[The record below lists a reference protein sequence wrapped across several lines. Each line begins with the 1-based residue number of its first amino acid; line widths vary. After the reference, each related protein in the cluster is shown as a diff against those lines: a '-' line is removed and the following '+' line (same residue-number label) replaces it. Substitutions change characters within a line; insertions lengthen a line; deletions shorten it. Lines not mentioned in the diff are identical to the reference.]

1 MTDDT
6 KSFLKHT
13 IMGLL
18 GGGAMSALYAM
29 HSAQK
34 EKPGDPEFKQD
45 EIVVPLSRRNFLKA
59 VRPERLNGTR
69 PAKKKEDKAIPEISD
84 QDVATMSPKDMA
96 ALKREL
102 LRKKGE
108 CKGHCGKISKVESP
122 SSGEATVRN
131 VAGAGSTF
139 LRDSKGRFLP
149 DSGTHKSAGVLD
161 DARGTVVDN
170 LGLLGGITSG
180 LVLTKVISDRIQIN
194 KKKRAVEESRKR
206 YADALSR
213 EANDEDL
220 PYYSKTASDRSFV
233 GSTLGTIGLAGIAA
247 TGIAG
252 LVMYRI
258 MENRRIAEE
267 KAKDKDL
274 AKYPT
279 DKSVRFRFP
288 QVPGKS
294 GLNL

>member
-1 MTDDT
+1 
-6 KSFLKHT
+6 
-13 IMGLL
+13 
-18 GGGAMSALYAM
+18 
-29 HSAQK
+29 
-34 EKPGDPEFKQD
+34 
-45 EIVVPLSRRNFLKA
+45 
-59 VRPERLNGTR
+59 
-69 PAKKKEDKAIPEISD
+69 
-84 QDVATMSPKDMA
+84 
-96 ALKREL
+96 
-102 LRKKGE
+102 
-108 CKGHCGKISKVESP
+108 
-122 SSGEATVRN
+122 
-131 VAGAGSTF
+131 
-139 LRDSKGRFLP
+139 
-149 DSGTHKSAGVLD
+149 
-161 DARGTVVDN
+161 
-170 LGLLGGITSG
+170 
-180 LVLTKVISDRIQIN
+180 VLTKVISDRIQIN
-194 KKKRAVEESRKR
+194 KKKRAVEESRRR

-279 DKSVRFRFP
+279 DKSIRFRFP